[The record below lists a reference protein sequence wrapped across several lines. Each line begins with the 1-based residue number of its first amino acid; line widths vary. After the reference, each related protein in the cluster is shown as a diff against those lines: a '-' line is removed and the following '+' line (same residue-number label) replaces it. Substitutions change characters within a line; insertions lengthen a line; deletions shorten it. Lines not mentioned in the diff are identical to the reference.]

1 MPHHLKYFNRC
12 YVLYSKTLGQGRFE
26 TWTTKPEMNFHHV
39 TQVHGVE
46 IVSLE
51 TLPSEAD
58 GMMVSWAELNWPMAI
73 KTADCMPIVIEGEK
87 GVIFL
92 HAGWKGL
99 ADGILKRPEVA
110 LISPRQVFIGPSI
123 QVCCFEVSPDFKENF
138 KMSPFFK
145 ASGDKLFFDL
155 QQEARRLL
163 KVEFPNLLVGVAPDC
178 TCCNNNFHSHRRDK
192 TKNRNW
198 NLYIK
203 G

>member
-1 MPHHLKYFNRC
+1 M
-12 YVLYSKTLGQGRFE
+12 LYSQTLDKGRFE
-26 TWTTKPEMNFHHV
+26 TWSTKPEINFYQV

-58 GMMVSWAELNWPMAI
+58 GMMVSWQDLNQPLAI
-73 KTADCMPIVIEGEK
+73 KTADCMPIVVEGEK

-99 ADGILKRPEVA
+99 ADGILKRPEMA
-110 LISPRQVFIGPSI
+110 LINPQQVFIGPSI
-123 QVCCFEVSPDFKENF
+123 HVCCFEVSPEFKENF
-138 KMSPFFK
+138 KQSSFFK
-145 ASGDKLFFDL
+145 ESDGKIYFDL
-155 QQEARRLL
+155 QQEASRMF
-163 KVEFPNLLVGVAPDC
+163 KEEFPHILVSIAPVC
-178 TCCNNNFHSHRRDK
+178 TCCNNKFHSYRRDK

>member
-1 MPHHLKYFNRC
+1 M
-12 YVLYSKTLGQGRFE
+12 LYSETLDKGRFE
-26 TWTTKPEMNFHHV
+26 TWSTKPEINFYQV

-58 GMMVSWAELNWPMAI
+58 GMMVSWQDLNQPLAI
-73 KTADCMPIVIEGEK
+73 KTADCMPIVVEGEK

-99 ADGILKRPEVA
+99 ADGILKRPEMA
-110 LISPRQVFIGPSI
+110 LINPQQVFIGPSI
-123 QVCCFEVSPDFKENF
+123 HVCCFEVSPEFKENF
-138 KMSPFFK
+138 KQSSFFK
-145 ASGDKLFFDL
+145 ESEGKIYFDL
-155 QQEARRLL
+155 QQEASRMF
-163 KVEFPNLLVGVAPDC
+163 KEEFPHILVSIAPVC
-178 TCCNNNFHSHRRDK
+178 TCCNNKFHSYRRDK

>member
-1 MPHHLKYFNRC
+1 M
-12 YVLYSKTLGQGRFE
+12 LYSQTLDKGRFE
-26 TWTTKPEMNFHHV
+26 TWSTKPEINFFQV

-58 GMMVSWAELNWPMAI
+58 GMMVSWQDLNQPLAI
-73 KTADCMPIVIEGEK
+73 KTADCMPIVVEGEK

-99 ADGILKRPEVA
+99 ADGILKRPEMA
-110 LISPRQVFIGPSI
+110 LINPQQVFIGPSI
-123 QVCCFEVSPDFKENF
+123 HVCCFEVSPEFKENF
-138 KMSPFFK
+138 KQSSFFK
-145 ASGDKLFFDL
+145 ESDGKIYFDL
-155 QQEARRLL
+155 QQEASRMF
-163 KVEFPNLLVGVAPDC
+163 KEEFPHILVSIAPVC
-178 TCCNNNFHSHRRDK
+178 TCCNNKFHSYRRDK

>member
-1 MPHHLKYFNRC
+1 M
-12 YVLYSKTLGQGRFE
+12 LYSQTLDKGRFE
-26 TWTTKPEMNFHHV
+26 TWSTKPEINFYQV

-46 IVSLE
+46 IVSIE

-58 GMMVSWAELNWPMAI
+58 GIMVSWQDLNQPLAI
-73 KTADCMPIVIEGEK
+73 KTADCMPIVVEGEK

-99 ADGILKRPEVA
+99 ADGILKRPEMA
-110 LISPRQVFIGPSI
+110 LINPQQVFIGPSI
-123 QVCCFEVSPDFKENF
+123 HVCCFEVSPEFKENF
-138 KMSPFFK
+138 KQSSFFK
-145 ASGDKLFFDL
+145 ESDGKIYFDL
-155 QQEARRLL
+155 QQEASRIL
-163 KVEFPNLLVGVAPDC
+163 KEEFPHILVSIAPVC
-178 TCCNNNFHSHRRDK
+178 TCCNNKFHSYRRDK